1 MNKLSIRIKL
11 ILLFLIIKVLP
22 LIIITYISY
31 SGIKKLDSYVNSSTT
46 YLFNQSKEIIVNT
59 ANESINNSIEN
70 LNKKS
75 QKSLERL
82 TLEIASRVSEF
93 LKQRDSDILLV
104 SKLDINDNTLQDFY
118 NNKEK
123 EIVVHDKYEYDDNK
137 KEWYLKKERNEKD
150 KKHINNDSLLILKD
164 NKKEFNH
171 NPISFVKTKKIPI
184 YKEISFFNLKGIE
197 LNKISSI
204 NKNKLDISL
213 KSNTYINSETYF
225 NEISLLKEG
234 DIYVSDVIGE
244 YVGSKVLGVYTKE
257 KAKEL
262 NIPFIAENSAYAGLE
277 NPNGK
282 RFEGIIR
289 FITPVFKNNIKVGF
303 LSMALDHRHIMEYTD
318 NLNPTGVYSKTQ
330 IINAGKGN
338 YAFMWDYKGRNISHP
353 RDYFIV
359 GFNKDTGERIPGWV
373 SESINEEFL
382 KSKEKNLNKF
392 LEKYPNFKNQSL
404 KEKAN
409 LFQLTKKGEVPLD
422 CRYLNFAPQCN
433 GWMELTKDGGHGS
446 FIIYW
451 SGVWKLVTAA
461 AITYDTGKYKDS
473 KRGFGFVTIGANV
486 DEFHSAANKTRRSI
500 EKILETQN
508 NIVKDIVDDNR
519 FEINSYMENM
529 IKQLTLTS
537 FIMIII
543 VIIIAL
549 LMSSYISSKIEKLL
563 LGTKKF
569 SNNEFDY
576 RINVESEDE
585 IGNLEKSFNDM
596 ASKINKLI
604 IEQNNLNE
612 DLEQSVKE
620 KTKELILINEDLEER
635 ISKVVEKNR
644 QKDAQ
649 LIQNNKM
656 ASMGEMISMIIH
668 QWKQPLNAISMINSS
683 SELRSLLG
691 ENNSEEL
698 KKDNI
703 AIKKQIELMS
713 TTMEDFRN
721 FFKNNVK
728 AEYKVSL
735 MIKKS
740 INLIQ
745 KIYNYQGIF
754 IKCNME
760 DDFSEALTLGY
771 ENELMQVII
780 NVLNNSRD
788 AILINNCEIKNIEIS
803 CKVEKDELVISI
815 LDFAGGIDEKIKN
828 NIFDAYFTTK
838 SDEDGT
844 GLGLYMTKTILE
856 KVNGTIT
863 LDNKITLIDNLSY
876 KGVNFIIKLKKETNG

>member
-93 LKQRDSDILLV
+93 LKQRDSDILLL

-123 EIVVHDKYEYDDNK
+123 EIVVHDKYKYDDNK
-137 KEWYLKKERNEKD
+137 KEWYLKEEKIQND
-150 KKHINNDSLLILKD
+150 KKDINNDSLLILKD

-257 KAKEL
+257 KAKKL

-382 KSKEKNLNKF
+382 KSKEKNLV
-392 LEKYPNFKNQSL
+392 
-404 KEKAN
+404 
-409 LFQLTKKGEVPLD
+409 TKL
-422 CRYLNFAPQCN
+422 
-433 GWMELTKDGGHGS
+433 
-446 FIIYW
+446 
-451 SGVWKLVTAA
+451 
-461 AITYDTGKYKDS
+461 
-473 KRGFGFVTIGANV
+473 
-486 DEFHSAANKTRRSI
+486 
-500 EKILETQN
+500 
-508 NIVKDIVDDNR
+508 
-519 FEINSYMENM
+519 
-529 IKQLTLTS
+529 
-537 FIMIII
+537 
-543 VIIIAL
+543 
-549 LMSSYISSKIEKLL
+549 
-563 LGTKKF
+563 
-569 SNNEFDY
+569 
-576 RINVESEDE
+576 
-585 IGNLEKSFNDM
+585 
-596 ASKINKLI
+596 
-604 IEQNNLNE
+604 
-612 DLEQSVKE
+612 
-620 KTKELILINEDLEER
+620 
-635 ISKVVEKNR
+635 
-644 QKDAQ
+644 
-649 LIQNNKM
+649 
-656 ASMGEMISMIIH
+656 
-668 QWKQPLNAISMINSS
+668 
-683 SELRSLLG
+683 
-691 ENNSEEL
+691 
-698 KKDNI
+698 
-703 AIKKQIELMS
+703 
-713 TTMEDFRN
+713 
-721 FFKNNVK
+721 
-728 AEYKVSL
+728 
-735 MIKKS
+735 
-740 INLIQ
+740 
-745 KIYNYQGIF
+745 
-754 IKCNME
+754 
-760 DDFSEALTLGY
+760 
-771 ENELMQVII
+771 
-780 NVLNNSRD
+780 
-788 AILINNCEIKNIEIS
+788 
-803 CKVEKDELVISI
+803 
-815 LDFAGGIDEKIKN
+815 
-828 NIFDAYFTTK
+828 
-838 SDEDGT
+838 
-844 GLGLYMTKTILE
+844 
-856 KVNGTIT
+856 
-863 LDNKITLIDNLSY
+863 
-876 KGVNFIIKLKKETNG
+876 